1 MAIDK
6 LAQMLEMDFNQEK
19 FSAYFAKKKIDGE
32 DIILLKPTTY
42 MNNSGIAL
50 RQCMDFYKVP
60 SEDILVLYDD
70 MEYAL
75 AATAIKYQMNY
86 SEYLDAVEELSA
98 DARVELLDALCD
110 QVVTAVGVA
119 YMMGMD
125 IEGALAEV
133 NRSNWS
139 KFEGGVPVF
148 NEQGKIAKG
157 VEYTPPELSDYI

>member
-1 MAIDK
+1 MIHSIKEWFKAAKPNPSTADVCVQIGCHYEEV
-6 LAQMLEMDFNQEK
+6 AEM
-19 FSAYFAKKKIDGE
+19 SA
-32 DIILLKPTTY
+32 
-42 MNNSGIAL
+42 
-50 RQCMDFYKVP
+50 
-60 SEDILVLYDD
+60 VLNYDV
-70 MEYAL
+70 EYAL
-75 AATAIKYQMNY
+75 ADTAIMYKIKH
-86 SEYLDAVEELSA
+86 SEYIGVVEKLSA

-148 NEQGKIAKG
+148 NEQGKIAMG
-157 VEYTPPELSDYI
+157 VQYTPPELSAYI

>member
-1 MAIDK
+1 MIHSIKEWFKAAKPNPSTADVCVQIGCHYEEVSEMNAVLNYDVEY
-6 LAQMLEMDFNQEK
+6 MLGATVLEYEMYY
-19 FSAYFAKKKIDGE
+19 SRYLGA
-32 DIILLKPTTY
+32 LL
-42 MNNSGIAL
+42 
-50 RQCMDFYKVP
+50 
-60 SEDILVLYDD
+60 
-70 MEYAL
+70 
-75 AATAIKYQMNY
+75 
-86 SEYLDAVEELSA
+86 EELSA

-110 QVVTAVGVA
+110 QIITAVGVA

-148 NEQGKIAKG
+148 NEHGKIAKG

>member
-1 MAIDK
+1 MIHSIKEWFKAAKPNPSTADACVQIGCHYEEVS
-6 LAQMLEMDFNQEK
+6 EM
-19 FSAYFAKKKIDGE
+19 SAALNDVEY
-32 DIILLKPTTY
+32 DIADT
-42 MNNSGIAL
+42 
-50 RQCMDFYKVP
+50 
-60 SEDILVLYDD
+60 
-70 MEYAL
+70 AL
-75 AATAIKYQMNY
+75 AYKMKR
-86 SEYLDAVEELSA
+86 SWYLGAVEALSA

-110 QVVTAVGVA
+110 QIVTAVGVA

-148 NEQGKIAKG
+148 NEHGKIAKG

>member
-1 MAIDK
+1 MIHSIKEWFKAAKPNPSTADVCVQIGCHYEEVSEMSAVLNDDVEYELATNAI
-6 LAQMLEMDFNQEK
+6 M
-19 FSAYFAKKKIDGE
+19 
-32 DIILLKPTTY
+32 
-42 MNNSGIAL
+42 
-50 RQCMDFYKVP
+50 YKTNP
-60 SEDILVLYDD
+60 NWYIG
-70 MEYAL
+70 
-75 AATAIKYQMNY
+75 AI
-86 SEYLDAVEELSA
+86 EELSE

-148 NEQGKIAKG
+148 NEHGKIAKG

>member
-1 MAIDK
+1 MIHSIKAWFKAAKPNPSTADVCLQIGCHYEEV
-6 LAQMLEMDFNQEK
+6 AEMNAVIHYDVE
-19 FSAYFAKKKIDGE
+19 
-32 DIILLKPTTY
+32 Y
-42 MNNSGIAL
+42 M
-50 RQCMDFYKVP
+50 
-60 SEDILVLYDD
+60 
-70 MEYAL
+70 L
-75 AATAIKYQMNY
+75 AATAEEYQGYY
-86 SEYLDAVEELSA
+86 SGYLGAVLEELSA

-110 QVVTAVGVA
+110 QIVTAVGVA

-148 NEQGKIAKG
+148 NEHGKIAKG

>member
-1 MAIDK
+1 MIHNIIEWFKAAKPNPSTADVCVQIGCHYEEVAEMNAVLNYDVEY
-6 LAQMLEMDFNQEK
+6 MLE
-19 FSAYFAKKKIDGE
+19 
-32 DIILLKPTTY
+32 
-42 MNNSGIAL
+42 
-50 RQCMDFYKVP
+50 
-60 SEDILVLYDD
+60 
-70 MEYAL
+70 
-75 AATAIKYQMNY
+75 ATAEEYEMYY
-86 SEYLDAVEELSA
+86 SGYLGAALEELSA

-110 QVVTAVGVA
+110 QIVTAVGVA

-157 VEYTPPELSDYI
+157 AEYTPPELSDYI

>member
-1 MAIDK
+1 MIHSIKEWFKA
-6 LAQMLEMDFNQEK
+6 A
-19 FSAYFAKKKIDGE
+19 
-32 DIILLKPTTY
+32 KPT
-42 MNNSGIAL
+42 
-50 RQCMDFYKVP
+50 P
-60 SEDILVLYDD
+60 STADVCVQIGCHYEEVSEMSAVLDDDVEDELVD
-70 MEYAL
+70 
-75 AATAIKYQMNY
+75 TAILYKIKH
-86 SEYLDAVEELSA
+86 SEYIGVLEELSA

-110 QVVTAVGVA
+110 QIVTAVGVA

-148 NEQGKIAKG
+148 NEHGKIVKG

>member
-1 MAIDK
+1 MIHSIKEWFKAAKPNPSTADACVQIGCHYEEVSEMGAVLCDADVACELSDTALLYKMKRNWYID
-6 LAQMLEMDFNQEK
+6 
-19 FSAYFAKKKIDGE
+19 
-32 DIILLKPTTY
+32 T
-42 MNNSGIAL
+42 
-50 RQCMDFYKVP
+50 
-60 SEDILVLYDD
+60 
-70 MEYAL
+70 
-75 AATAIKYQMNY
+75 
-86 SEYLDAVEELSA
+86 VEELSV

-119 YMMGMD
+119 YMLGMD

-157 VEYTPPELSDYI
+157 AEYTPPELTDYI

>member
-1 MAIDK
+1 MIHNIKEWFKAAKPNPSTADVCVQIGCHYEEVS
-6 LAQMLEMDFNQEK
+6 EM
-19 FSAYFAKKKIDGE
+19 SA
-32 DIILLKPTTY
+32 
-42 MNNSGIAL
+42 
-50 RQCMDFYKVP
+50 
-60 SEDILVLYDD
+60 VLYDD
-70 MEYAL
+70 VEYAL
-75 AATAIKYQMNY
+75 ESTALNYQMHG
-86 SEYLDAVEELSA
+86 SLYLGTVEELSA

-110 QVVTAVGVA
+110 QIVTAVGVA

>member
-1 MAIDK
+1 MIHSIKEWFKAAKPNPSTADVCVQIGCHYEEVSEMGAALCDDDVACE
-6 LAQMLEMDFNQEK
+6 LADTALLYKMNRSGYIGV
-19 FSAYFAKKKIDGE
+19 SAGE
-32 DIILLKPTTY
+32 
-42 MNNSGIAL
+42 
-50 RQCMDFYKVP
+50 
-60 SEDILVLYDD
+60 
-70 MEYAL
+70 
-75 AATAIKYQMNY
+75 
-86 SEYLDAVEELSA
+86 
-98 DARVELLDALCD
+98 RVELLDALCD

-148 NEQGKIAKG
+148 NEHGKIAKG

>member
-1 MAIDK
+1 MIHIIKEWFKVAKPNPSTADACVQIGCHYEEVS
-6 LAQMLEMDFNQEK
+6 EM
-19 FSAYFAKKKIDGE
+19 SA
-32 DIILLKPTTY
+32 
-42 MNNSGIAL
+42 
-50 RQCMDFYKVP
+50 
-60 SEDILVLYDD
+60 VLYDD
-70 MEYAL
+70 VEDEL
-75 AATAIKYQMNY
+75 VDTAILYKIKH
-86 SEYLDAVEELSA
+86 SEYLGVVEKLSA

-148 NEQGKIAKG
+148 NEHGKIAKG

>member
-1 MAIDK
+1 MIHNIKEWFKAAKPNPSTADVCLQIGCHYEEVAEMNAVLNYDVEY
-6 LAQMLEMDFNQEK
+6 MLE
-19 FSAYFAKKKIDGE
+19 
-32 DIILLKPTTY
+32 
-42 MNNSGIAL
+42 
-50 RQCMDFYKVP
+50 
-60 SEDILVLYDD
+60 
-70 MEYAL
+70 
-75 AATAIKYQMNY
+75 ATAEEYQMYY
-86 SEYLDAVEELSA
+86 SGYLGAVLEELSA

-110 QVVTAVGVA
+110 QIVTAVGVA

-148 NEQGKIAKG
+148 NEHGKIAKG

>member
-1 MAIDK
+1 MIHSIKEWFKAAKPNPSTIDVCVQIGCHYEEVSEMNAV
-6 LAQMLEMDFNQEK
+6 LNYDVEYMLE
-19 FSAYFAKKKIDGE
+19 
-32 DIILLKPTTY
+32 
-42 MNNSGIAL
+42 
-50 RQCMDFYKVP
+50 
-60 SEDILVLYDD
+60 
-70 MEYAL
+70 
-75 AATAIKYQMNY
+75 ATAEEY
-86 SEYLDAVEELSA
+86 SGYYSGYLGAALEELSA

-139 KFEGGVPVF
+139 KFKGGVVPVF
-148 NEQGKIAKG
+148 NEHGKIAKG

>member
-1 MAIDK
+1 MIHSIKEWFKAAKPNPSTIDVCV
-6 LAQMLEMDFNQEK
+6 QIGCHYEEVSEM
-19 FSAYFAKKKIDGE
+19 S
-32 DIILLKPTTY
+32 
-42 MNNSGIAL
+42 S
-50 RQCMDFYKVP
+50 
-60 SEDILVLYDD
+60 VLYDD
-70 MEYAL
+70 VEHAL
-75 AATAIKYQMNY
+75 MHTALKYKMKY
-86 SEYLDAVEELSA
+86 SGYIRAVEELSA
-98 DARVELLDALCD
+98 DERVELLDALCD

>member
-1 MAIDK
+1 MIHSIKEWFKAAKPNPSTADACVQIGCHYEEVS
-6 LAQMLEMDFNQEK
+6 EM
-19 FSAYFAKKKIDGE
+19 SA
-32 DIILLKPTTY
+32 
-42 MNNSGIAL
+42 
-50 RQCMDFYKVP
+50 
-60 SEDILVLYDD
+60 VLYDD
-70 MEYAL
+70 VRFAL
-75 AATAIKYQMNY
+75 AATALLYRKNQSRYIGT
-86 SEYLDAVEELSA
+86 VEELSA

-125 IEGALAEV
+125 IESALAEV

-157 VEYTPPELSDYI
+157 AEYTPPELSDYI

>member
-1 MAIDK
+1 MIHSIKEWFKAAKPNPSTADVCVQIGCHYEEVS
-6 LAQMLEMDFNQEK
+6 EM
-19 FSAYFAKKKIDGE
+19 SA
-32 DIILLKPTTY
+32 
-42 MNNSGIAL
+42 
-50 RQCMDFYKVP
+50 
-60 SEDILVLYDD
+60 VLYEDV
-70 MEYAL
+70 EYAL
-75 AATAIKYQMNY
+75 ADTAILYKIKH
-86 SEYLDAVEELSA
+86 SEYIGVLEELSA

-110 QVVTAVGVA
+110 QIVTAVGVA

-148 NEQGKIAKG
+148 NEHGKIAKG

>member
-1 MAIDK
+1 MIHSIKEWFKAAKPEPTVKDAWVQIGCHYEEV
-6 LAQMLEMDFNQEK
+6 AEM
-19 FSAYFAKKKIDGE
+19 
-32 DIILLKPTTY
+32 
-42 MNNSGIAL
+42 
-50 RQCMDFYKVP
+50 
-60 SEDILVLYDD
+60 
-70 MEYAL
+70 
-75 AATAIKYQMNY
+75 
-86 SEYLDAVEELSA
+86 A
-98 DARVELLDALCD
+98 DALWDEEVLESAENAAYDYKDTEDCFIYFLEDLSECQRIQLLDAICD
-110 QVVTAVGVA
+110 QIVTAVGVA